1 MNPSGSFTKV
11 ISHDYSSVCKIK
23 STASDGTID
32 INSVI
37 LLYDIGIRENIDAIE
52 TVISTLPVKL
62 DEDTRRGVFLCGGF
76 LRDTLAGRQTT
87 NIDCYFKNTEAA
99 KRFET
104 NIISHRGFRQGR
116 STFYSFP
123 RKTYN
128 VSGKLFDLIIP
139 EENESVEIQDV
150 LMGFDLDICMHGYC
164 LETKTLISS
173 LKFGPEAV
181 FNFNQKE
188 YPLRAFLHV
197 QRLNERFGVRLNI
210 VETFHFMQLVQSDA
224 LVRSKNLRNV
234 YRGDV

>member
-11 ISHDYSSVCKIK
+11 ISHDSSVCRIE

-32 INSVI
+32 IKSI
-37 LLYDIGIRENIDAIE
+37 IILYDIGIRENIDAIE

-76 LRDTLAGRQTT
+76 LRDTLAGRQSSD
-87 NIDCYFKNTEAA
+87 IDFYFKNTEAA
-99 KRFET
+99 RRFET
-104 NIISHRGFRQGR
+104 NIISHRGFLQGHR
-116 STFYSFP
+116 TIYSFP

-139 EENESVEIQDV
+139 EENESVEMHNI

-173 LKFGPEAV
+173 LKFGPEAI

-197 QRLNERFGVRLNI
+197 QRLNERFGVRLS
-210 VETFHFMQLVQSDA
+210 VVDTFHFTQLVQSDT